1 MIKYSVPNELV
12 SKLLELEI
20 YETEEEAIEKVASG
34 EALRLIIKEAEE
46 KLETLKSNDAK
57 GVLNAR
63 RSIEAYKRNQ

>member
-20 YETEEEAIEKVASG
+20 CETEEEAIEKVASG

-57 GVLNAR
+57 GVLIAR
-63 RSIEAYKRNQ
+63 RSIEA